1 MRSRK
6 GDLTLIVIGFILAC
20 ARMAGAAGPGELGF
34 SGQDVPLELA
44 PAEGEIAYSERQFLP
59 GPFAASASPE
69 GPMWYFQVEGL
80 ALKRDAS
87 ADHPFQA
94 LVTRVWTED
103 PPGTWTAADTPAFVL
118 GTNDLDFGFQ
128 GGGRGTIG
136 RRLGDYHAFEA
147 TYFQVTDWDEIA
159 AVRDSTQ
166 FVAAVDGAGNPT
178 TTYPASLFSPFS
190 DFGNPAII
198 GLDYNNLAEIRCTSS
213 LSNIEWNLRRWLPMP
228 YEPLQVSVLVGGRY
242 MDIGETFL
250 YHTES
255 AVPVDPTTNTVTTA
269 TENTMLGVQIG
280 ALFEFHVEPAWW
292 IDCEIKGAA
301 FNNAASQDTV
311 YVHAG
316 DPGSPY
322 AGTHTGRREEQTSA
336 FALDLRLSATL
347 QVTECLAVHGGY
359 NALWVDGLVLA
370 SDNLSQDIDILTS
383 GPATLV
389 DKGKTVYHGP
399 HLGLS
404 WIW

>member
-1 MRSRK
+1 
-6 GDLTLIVIGFILAC
+6 
-20 ARMAGAAGPGELGF
+20 
-34 SGQDVPLELA
+34 
-44 PAEGEIAYSERQFLP
+44 
-59 GPFAASASPE
+59 
-69 GPMWYFQVEGL
+69 
-80 ALKRDAS
+80 
-87 ADHPFQA
+87 
-94 LVTRVWTED
+94 
-103 PPGTWTAADTPAFVL
+103 
-118 GTNDLDFGFQ
+118 
-128 GGGRGTIG
+128 
-136 RRLGDYHAFEA
+136 
-147 TYFQVTDWDEIA
+147 
-159 AVRDSTQ
+159 TQ

-190 DFGNPAII
+190 GFGDPAIED
-198 GLDYNNLAEIRCTSS
+198 LDYNNLAEIRCTSS

-228 YEPLQVSVLVGGRY
+228 YEPLQVSILVGGRY
-242 MDIGETFL
+242 MDIGETFF
-250 YHTES
+250 YSTASE
-255 AVPVDPTTNTVTTA
+255 VPDDPTTNTVSTA

-280 ALFEFHVEPAWW
+280 ALFDFHVEPAWR